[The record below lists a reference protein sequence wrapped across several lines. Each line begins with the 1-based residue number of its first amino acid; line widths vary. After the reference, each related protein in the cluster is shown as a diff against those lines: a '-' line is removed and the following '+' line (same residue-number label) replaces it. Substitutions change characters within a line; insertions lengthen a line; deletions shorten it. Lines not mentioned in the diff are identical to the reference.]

1 MIQFSL
7 FIVLFCFAFCLQ
19 EMVNVLLAHLATLR
33 NLIQSNNSSHNVGI
47 GRPHASRSM
56 YSRLVDRMSL
66 LQYKAPSCHTVLIQ
80 YTSKSGEEPGNE
92 SACNSSIASD
102 DRSVVPK
109 LLVVGWCLQPGLL
122 CLGRNSFLAFSCK
135 SLIHNTSYWCLH
147 NIKST

>member
-1 MIQFSL
+1 
-7 FIVLFCFAFCLQ
+7 
-19 EMVNVLLAHLATLR
+19 
-33 NLIQSNNSSHNVGI
+33 
-47 GRPHASRSM
+47 M

-80 YTSKSGEEPGNE
+80 YASKSEEEPENE
-92 SACNSSIASD
+92 SACNSSIASA

-135 SLIHNTSYWCLH
+135 SLIHTLATGAYIISRAHDDATKRTLANLGSEKVL
-147 NIKST
+147 

>member
-1 MIQFSL
+1 M
-7 FIVLFCFAFCLQ
+7 FCILPA
-19 EMVNVLLAHLATLR
+19 R
-33 NLIQSNNSSHNVGI
+33 NGECTFGTPGNLEKPDPKSYPCHSNNSSHNVGI

-80 YTSKSGEEPGNE
+80 YASKCEEEPGNE
-92 SACNSSIASD
+92 SACNSSIASAN
-102 DRSVVPK
+102 RSVVPK

-135 SLIHNTSYWCLH
+135 SLIYNTSYWCLH
-147 NIKST
+147 NVKST